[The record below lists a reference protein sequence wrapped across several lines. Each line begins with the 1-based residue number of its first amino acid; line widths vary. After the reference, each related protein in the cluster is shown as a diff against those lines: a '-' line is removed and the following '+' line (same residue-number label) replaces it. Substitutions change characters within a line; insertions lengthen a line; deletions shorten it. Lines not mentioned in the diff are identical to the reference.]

1 MPKLKVSRKLNFF
14 NNMYKNND
22 VGYDFKVL
30 IEYCAMWQSLIMTHD
45 LAAHLRLINSMR
57 NFYTHFKN

>member
-1 MPKLKVSRKLNFF
+1 MPKLKISRKLHFLNYK
-14 NNMYKNND
+14 YKNND

-30 IEYCAMWQSLIMTHD
+30 IEYCVMWQSFIMTHAI
-45 LAAHLRLINSMR
+45 AAQLRLINDTR

>member
-30 IEYCAMWQSLIMTHD
+30 IEYCVMWQSLITTHAI
-45 LAAHLRLINSMR
+45 AAQLRLINSMR
-57 NFYTHFKN
+57 NFYTLFKN